1 METILEIKNHY
12 AQEKGYE
19 DWEVYF
25 INHFASSS
33 FSMTATLSVF
43 EKCMDEIC
51 IRAQK
56 AALEKAAE
64 NAKLVPLQGIGFI
77 DFSKQMLDKHS
88 ITNPENLIR

>member
-43 EKCMDEIC
+43 EKCMNEIC

-64 NAKLVPLQGIGFI
+64 HFDMYCNKSA
-77 DFSKQMLDKHS
+77 
-88 ITNPENLIR
+88 ITNPENLIL